1 MFYLK
6 VSKTLPTTWQ
16 RKFWYGGRSAFRECD
31 VWQQQERQYFI
42 WPGNVL
48 LAEHLLNNMTFS
60 RMGTIL
66 KALNGVGAFSG
77 TYRYNEQTVNCL
89 DISHLTA
96 CYASCLQRKQSD
108 VLTVIPPW
116 NLLITNI
123 TLKLHPVALASSKNL
138 VKCFSAAMHRSIF
151 RIYKCLWFCF
161 PSPSCTKTLQDEAD
175 QKTLRRTRS
184 SPSHWHEDRR
194 HTAWLHL
201 LCS

>member
-1 MFYLK
+1 M
-6 VSKTLPTTWQ
+6 
-16 RKFWYGGRSAFRECD
+16 
-31 VWQQQERQYFI
+31 
-42 WPGNVL
+42 L

-66 KALNGVGAFSG
+66 KALNGVRAFSG

-123 TLKLHPVALASSKNL
+123 TLKLHPVALASSKDL
-138 VKCFSAAMHRSIF
+138 VKCFSAAMHRLIF
-151 RIYKCLWFCF
+151 RTYKCLWFCF

-184 SPSHWHEDRR
+184 SPSHWREDRR
-194 HTAWLHL
+194 HTAWLRL